1 MDMNK
6 ETESTKEYY
15 ATKTQYEW
23 NRLTQDAFHGLEYDT
38 TWRFLH
44 EHLPQKGLIL
54 DAGGGP
60 GRYTIELAKKG
71 YNVVLLD
78 LAAENL
84 ELGKKEIDKA
94 GVGERV
100 KDIIVG
106 TITDLSH
113 FKDKSF
119 DAVLCLGGPLSH
131 VHPELERRKAVSELV
146 RVARKNAPIFVSV
159 MSKYGVLLA
168 TPAGW
173 PQTVAD
179 KKYFN
184 DLVATGNDYRF
195 GHTAYCHFFTS
206 AELEKAFS
214 KQKVEVIEKVGLD
227 GFNTDNKTTNAFAE
241 KFPEA
246 WKNWLEIHNQMC
258 TDPFVVDASGHMMI
272 IVRKN

>member
-1 MDMNK
+1 MNK
-6 ETESTKEYY
+6 ETKITKAYY

-23 NRLTQDAFHGLEYDT
+23 NRLVQDPFHRLEYDT

-44 EHLPQKGLIL
+44 EYLPQKGLIL

-60 GRYTIELAKKG
+60 GRYTIELARLG

-78 LAAENL
+78 LTAENL
-84 ELGKKEIDKA
+84 ELGKKEIEKA
-94 GVGERV
+94 GMGKRV

-113 FKDKSF
+113 FKDNSF
-119 DAVLCLGGPLSH
+119 DSVLCLGGPLSH
-131 VHPELERRKAVSELV
+131 AHPEPERRKAVSELV

-159 MSKYGVLLA
+159 MSKFGVLLA

-179 KKYFN
+179 KKYFDN
-184 DLVATGNDYRF
+184 FVVTGDDYRF
-195 GHTAYCHFFTS
+195 GHTRYCHFFTS
-206 AELEKAFS
+206 AEL
-214 KQKVEVIEKVGLD
+214 KQMLKRRNVEIIKMVGLE
-227 GFNTDNKTTNAFAE
+227 GLNIDNKTSNIFAE
-241 KFPEA
+241 KFPDA

-272 IVRKN
+272 IVRKK